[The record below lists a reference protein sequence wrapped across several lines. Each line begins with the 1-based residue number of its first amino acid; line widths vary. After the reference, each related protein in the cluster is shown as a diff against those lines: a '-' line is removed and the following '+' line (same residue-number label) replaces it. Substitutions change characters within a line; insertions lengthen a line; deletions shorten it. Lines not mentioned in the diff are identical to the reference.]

1 MIAPWRRAHCNAAA
15 MIGVNAIEN
24 RNMRVRALLSSCKGG
39 IDMANFTNPNDPQ
52 RPSQEGLDPRSPERL
67 DSELQ
72 ADPELQEGR
81 ASGGRVL
88 AYGAAVLVVLGV
100 VFYGLNSGSMN
111 PNEATKT
118 ASQSTP
124 TTQDS
129 APKAPAP
136 TNNIA
141 DSNTKP
147 PVAPGVRDVTPTKD
161 NPGVTTGSAP
171 ARSQGTQSGPTGTEV
186 DSSKGG
192 AAK

>member
-1 MIAPWRRAHCNAAA
+1 
-15 MIGVNAIEN
+15 
-24 RNMRVRALLSSCKGG
+24 
-39 IDMANFTNPNDPQ
+39 MANSSPPNDPYRPDVGTENPDPQ
-52 RPSQEGLDPRSPERL
+52 RFDR
-67 DSELQ
+67 ELQ
-72 ADPELQEGR
+72 ADPELAEGR
-81 ASGGRVL
+81 ASGSRMMVYGVAIL
-88 AYGAAVLVVLGV
+88 ALLGV
-100 VFYGLNSGSMN
+100 VFYGMNSGSMN
-111 PNEATKT
+111 PSEATKT
-118 ASQSTP
+118 ATQSTP
-124 TTQDS
+124 ATQDT

-171 ARSQGTQSGPTGTEV
+171 ARSQGPQSAPTGTEV

>member
-1 MIAPWRRAHCNAAA
+1 
-15 MIGVNAIEN
+15 
-24 RNMRVRALLSSCKGG
+24 
-39 IDMANFTNPNDPQ
+39 MANFQNPSDPQ
-52 RPSQEGLDPRSPERL
+52 RPGQDYEDLRNPTRIDG
-67 DSELQ
+67 ELQ
-72 ADPELQEGR
+72 ADPELQEGP
-81 ASGGRVL
+81 ASGGRML
-88 AYGAAVLVVLGV
+88 AYGAALLVILGV

-111 PNEATKT
+111 PNEATRT

-171 ARSQGTQSGPTGTEV
+171 TRSQGAQSAPTGTEV

-192 AAK
+192 AAR

>member
-1 MIAPWRRAHCNAAA
+1 
-15 MIGVNAIEN
+15 
-24 RNMRVRALLSSCKGG
+24 
-39 IDMANFTNPNDPQ
+39 MANLHDPT
-52 RPSQEGLDPRSPERL
+52 DPRHTGQIHEDPHDNARL

-88 AYGAAVLVVLGV
+88 AYGAAVLVLLGI
-100 VFYGLNSGSMN
+100 VFYGLNNSSMN
-111 PNEATKT
+111 PNEAAKT

-124 TTQDS
+124 ATQDN
-129 APKAPAP
+129 AAKAPAP

-141 DSNTKP
+141 DSNTRP
-147 PVAPGVRDVTPTKD
+147 PVAPGVRDVTPTKE
-161 NPGVTTGSAP
+161 NQGVTTGSAP
-171 ARSQGTQSGPTGTEV
+171 ARSQGPQSGPTGTEV

>member
-1 MIAPWRRAHCNAAA
+1 
-15 MIGVNAIEN
+15 
-24 RNMRVRALLSSCKGG
+24 
-39 IDMANFTNPNDPQ
+39 MANFHNPNDPQ
-52 RPSQEGLDPRSPERL
+52 RPGQEIEDRRDPARI

-72 ADPELQEGR
+72 ADPELQEGP
-81 ASGGRVL
+81 ASGGRMF
-88 AYGAAVLVVLGV
+88 AYGAAVLVILGV

-124 TTQDS
+124 TTQDT

-171 ARSQGTQSGPTGTEV
+171 ARSQGTQSAPTGTEV
-186 DSSKGG
+186 DSSKSG

>member
-1 MIAPWRRAHCNAAA
+1 
-15 MIGVNAIEN
+15 
-24 RNMRVRALLSSCKGG
+24 
-39 IDMANFTNPNDPQ
+39 MANFNDPNDL
-52 RPSQEGLDPRSPERL
+52 RRSGQDDEDLRGPTRL

-88 AYGAAVLVVLGV
+88 AYGAAVLVLLGI
-100 VFYGLNSGSMN
+100 VFYGLNNGSMN
-111 PNEATKT
+111 PNEAAKT

-147 PVAPGVRDVTPTKD
+147 PVAPGVRDVTPTKQD
-161 NPGVTTGSAP
+161 PGVTTGSAP
-171 ARSQGTQSGPTGTEV
+171 ARSQGPQSGPTGTEV

>member
-1 MIAPWRRAHCNAAA
+1 
-15 MIGVNAIEN
+15 
-24 RNMRVRALLSSCKGG
+24 
-39 IDMANFTNPNDPQ
+39 MANFENPNDPQ
-52 RPSQEGLDPRSPERL
+52 RPLQDTADTRGPARFDR
-67 DSELQ
+67 ELQ

-81 ASGGRVL
+81 ASGGRMV
-88 AYGAAVLVVLGV
+88 AYGAAAVVILGV

-111 PNEATKT
+111 PNDATRT
-118 ASQSTP
+118 AAQSTP

-141 DSNTKP
+141 DSNTRP

-171 ARSQGTQSGPTGTEV
+171 ARSQGPQTGPTGTEV

>member
-1 MIAPWRRAHCNAAA
+1 
-15 MIGVNAIEN
+15 
-24 RNMRVRALLSSCKGG
+24 
-39 IDMANFTNPNDPQ
+39 MANFSSPNDPY
-52 RPSQEGLDPRSPERL
+52 RPDAGTDNPDTPRL
-67 DSELQ
+67 DRELQ
-72 ADPELQEGR
+72 ADPELTEGR
-81 ASGGRVL
+81 SSGGRMM
-88 AYGAAVLVVLGV
+88 AYGAAIIVLLGV

-111 PNEATKT
+111 PSEATKT
-118 ASQSTP
+118 ATQSTP
-124 TTQDS
+124 ATQDT

-171 ARSQGTQSGPTGTEV
+171 ARSQGPQSGPTGTEV

>member
-1 MIAPWRRAHCNAAA
+1 
-15 MIGVNAIEN
+15 
-24 RNMRVRALLSSCKGG
+24 
-39 IDMANFTNPNDPQ
+39 MANIHDPT
-52 RPSQEGLDPRSPERL
+52 DPRRSGRDNE
-67 DSELQ
+67 DSGGPPRFDTELQ

-88 AYGAAVLVVLGV
+88 AYGAAVLVLLGI
-100 VFYGLNSGSMN
+100 VFYGLNNGSMN
-111 PNEATKT
+111 PNEASRT

-141 DSNTKP
+141 DSNTRP

-171 ARSQGTQSGPTGTEV
+171 ARPQAPQSGPTGTEV

-192 AAK
+192 AAR

>member
-1 MIAPWRRAHCNAAA
+1 
-15 MIGVNAIEN
+15 
-24 RNMRVRALLSSCKGG
+24 
-39 IDMANFTNPNDPQ
+39 MANFHNPTDPQ
-52 RPSQEGLDPRSPERL
+52 RPAQNIEDSRGAARL

-72 ADPELQEGR
+72 ADPELREGP
-81 ASGGRVL
+81 ASRGRIL
-88 AYGAAVLVVLGV
+88 AYGAAALVILGV

-118 ASQSTP
+118 ASQSTQ

-171 ARSQGTQSGPTGTEV
+171 MRSQGTQSAPTGTEV
-186 DSSKGG
+186 DSAKGG

>member
-1 MIAPWRRAHCNAAA
+1 
-15 MIGVNAIEN
+15 
-24 RNMRVRALLSSCKGG
+24 
-39 IDMANFTNPNDPQ
+39 MANFQNPNDPQ
-52 RPSQEGLDPRSPERL
+52 RPVQDTADTRNPTRF

-72 ADPELQEGR
+72 ADPELQEGP
-81 ASGGRVL
+81 ASGGRML
-88 AYGAAVLVVLGV
+88 AYGAAALVILGV

-111 PNEATKT
+111 PNDATKT

-161 NPGVTTGSAP
+161 NSGVTTGSAP
-171 ARSQGTQSGPTGTEV
+171 VRSQGPQSGPTGTEI

>member
-1 MIAPWRRAHCNAAA
+1 
-15 MIGVNAIEN
+15 
-24 RNMRVRALLSSCKGG
+24 
-39 IDMANFTNPNDPQ
+39 MANLHNPTDPQ
-52 RPSQEGLDPRSPERL
+52 RPGRDNEDPRSSAQFDR
-67 DSELQ
+67 ELQ
-72 ADPELQEGR
+72 ADPQLQEGR
-81 ASGGRVL
+81 ASGGRML
-88 AYGAAVLVVLGV
+88 AYGAAALILLGV

-111 PNEATKT
+111 PNDATKT

-161 NPGVTTGSAP
+161 SPGMTTGSAP
-171 ARSQGTQSGPTGTEV
+171 MRSQGTQSGPTGTEV

>member
-1 MIAPWRRAHCNAAA
+1 
-15 MIGVNAIEN
+15 
-24 RNMRVRALLSSCKGG
+24 
-39 IDMANFTNPNDPQ
+39 MANLQKPTDPQ
-52 RPSQEGLDPRSPERL
+52 NPTQDTADQHGAVRL
-67 DSELQ
+67 DRELQ
-72 ADPELQEGR
+72 ADPELQEGP
-81 ASGGRVL
+81 ASSGRLL
-88 AYGAAVLVVLGV
+88 AYGAAALVILGV

-111 PNEATKT
+111 PNDATKT

-161 NPGVTTGSAP
+161 NAGVTTGSAP
-171 ARSQGTQSGPTGTEV
+171 ARSQGPQSAPTGTEV

-192 AAK
+192 TAK

>member
-1 MIAPWRRAHCNAAA
+1 
-15 MIGVNAIEN
+15 
-24 RNMRVRALLSSCKGG
+24 
-39 IDMANFTNPNDPQ
+39 MANEYNPTDPQ
-52 RPSQEGLDPRSPERL
+52 RPVHDQTETGNPARL
-67 DSELQ
+67 DRELQ
-72 ADPELQEGR
+72 ADPQLREGR
-81 ASGGRVL
+81 ASGGRML
-88 AYGAAVLVVLGV
+88 AYGAAVLVILGV

-111 PNEATKT
+111 PNEASKT

-161 NPGVTTGSAP
+161 SPGVTTGSAP
-171 ARSQGTQSGPTGTEV
+171 VRSQGTQSAPTGTEV

-192 AAK
+192 AAR

>member
-1 MIAPWRRAHCNAAA
+1 
-15 MIGVNAIEN
+15 
-24 RNMRVRALLSSCKGG
+24 
-39 IDMANFTNPNDPQ
+39 MANFQNPIDPQ
-52 RPSQEGLDPRSPERL
+52 RPGYDNEDQRSATRL

-72 ADPELQEGR
+72 ADPELQEGP
-81 ASGGRVL
+81 ASGGRML
-88 AYGAAVLVVLGV
+88 AYGAAALVILGV
-100 VFYGLNSGSMN
+100 VFYGLNSGSN
-111 PNEATKT
+111 DATKT

-161 NPGVTTGSAP
+161 SSDVTTGSAP
-171 ARSQGTQSGPTGTEV
+171 MRSQGTQSAPTGTEV
-186 DSSKGG
+186 DSSKTD

>member
-1 MIAPWRRAHCNAAA
+1 
-15 MIGVNAIEN
+15 
-24 RNMRVRALLSSCKGG
+24 
-39 IDMANFTNPNDPQ
+39 MANTPQQNDPH
-52 RPSQEGLDPRSPERL
+52 RL
-67 DSELQ
+67 NDINDSSGEQTRFDRELQ
-72 ADPELQEGR
+72 ADPELREGP
-81 ASGGRVL
+81 ASGGRIFI
-88 AYGAAVLVVLGV
+88 YGVAAAVLLGV

-111 PNEATKT
+111 PNDAAKT

-124 TTQDS
+124 ATQDS

-141 DSNTKP
+141 DSNSSTKP

-171 ARSQGTQSGPTGTEV
+171 ARPQAPQSAPTGTEV

-192 AAK
+192 AAN

>member
-1 MIAPWRRAHCNAAA
+1 
-15 MIGVNAIEN
+15 
-24 RNMRVRALLSSCKGG
+24 
-39 IDMANFTNPNDPQ
+39 MANDRNPTAPQ
-52 RPSQEGLDPRSPERL
+52 RPHPDGDEFRTTNRM

-72 ADPELQEGR
+72 ADPELTEGR
-81 ASGGRVL
+81 ATGSRMMV
-88 AYGAAVLVVLGV
+88 YGVAIAVILGV

-111 PNEATKT
+111 PNEATRT

-124 TTQDS
+124 ATQDS

-147 PVAPGVRDVTPTKD
+147 PVAPGVRDVTPTKE

-171 ARSQGTQSGPTGTEV
+171 TRSQGTQSGPTGTEV

-192 AAK
+192 AAR